1 MRHKI
6 RLNFDGCT
14 LNWKWKMLKEKIA
27 IVYFICYAFL
37 YVMPLNGKANKK
49 EQMLTNTD
57 YNN

>member
-27 IVYFICYAFL
+27 ILYFMLCLFIRYAF
-37 YVMPLNGKANKK
+37 KWKS
-49 EQMLTNTD
+49 
-57 YNN
+57 